1 MYHASYV
8 LQLIN
13 ISAAKIAA
21 NIKQQRFQLQNGL
34 AILAIC
40 EAGLA
45 SPPFV
50 LVRCQGLRKG
60 DWAMKKTLV
69 V

>member
-1 MYHASYV
+1 MIVYNYSCTMHQMYCNS
-8 LQLIN
+8 LIYL
-13 ISAAKIAA
+13 AAKIAA

-40 EAGLA
+40 EAGIA

-60 DWAMKKTLV
+60 D
-69 V
+69 